1 MFRRCPPGCARASG
15 LLLTPPRAMRCEPA
29 VRQHDCFFPPNR
41 CYAHHLGTV
50 SVAMASSRHP
60 SPRPRCLPHSG
71 TRIPCPPS
79 GLRPQRFAHILRD
92 SASRGAVLMCRSGP
106 APVSCFTLL
115 PHACLP
121 LSSADLAVADS
132 PLFARRRPAGRAAT
146 RPVAGQRAGSFNS
159 EPNDDAVR
167 HFTKGSRARAAPVSY
182 AQRWLCTSTFLTGL
196 QHETADLLFQMR
208 FGYRR

>member
-1 MFRRCPPGCARASG
+1 MATPHVTHHHGHGASG
-15 LLLTPPRAMRCEPA
+15 
-29 VRQHDCFFPPNR
+29 
-41 CYAHHLGTV
+41 
-50 SVAMASSRHP
+50 HP
-60 SPRPRCLPHSG
+60 KAG

-79 GLRPQRFAHILRD
+79 GLRPPALRAY
-92 SASRGAVLMCRSGP
+92 SQGFRLSEVLCRCV
-106 APVSCFTLL
+106 APVLLCPCFTLL
-115 PHACLP
+115 PHACLPP

>member
-1 MFRRCPPGCARASG
+1 MLLPCLTSNGVVPTSSAPWPWRWP
-15 LLLTPPRAMRCEPA
+15 LLTSPITTATVPQATPKQAHEFPA
-29 VRQHDCFFPPNR
+29 
-41 CYAHHLGTV
+41 
-50 SVAMASSRHP
+50 
-60 SPRPRCLPHSG
+60 RPAGSAR
-71 TRIPCPPS
+71 
-79 GLRPQRFAHILRD
+79 QRFAHIHRDFASLRYCAALQRRPC
-92 SASRGAVLMCRSGP
+92 SCP
-106 APVSCFTLL
+106 CFTLL
-115 PHACLP
+115 PHACLS